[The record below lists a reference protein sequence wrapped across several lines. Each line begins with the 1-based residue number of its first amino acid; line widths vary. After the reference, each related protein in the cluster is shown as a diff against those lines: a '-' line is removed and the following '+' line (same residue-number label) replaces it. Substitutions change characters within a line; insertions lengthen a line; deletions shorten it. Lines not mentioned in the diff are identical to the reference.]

1 MGLDHP
7 DHIFGTILDVY
18 AAAGSTRTNDFIDNS
33 RPCDHIRKLC
43 GSSHNTPKFVTSVSA
58 RGSRAPSLRL
68 VSFYVFYAFPWHF
81 SGIIWHPGGIPW
93 NAMKFHGMPWTL
105 CYFHGISVELYGSRW
120 NAMEFHRIQKIGT
133 LTKLVSGSKPWK
145 YM

>member
-43 GSSHNTPKFVTSVSA
+43 GSGHNTPKFVTLTVAEPVYTKIYVINVLTVAESSVYKNICNQCTNCS
-58 RGSRAPSLRL
+58 
-68 VSFYVFYAFPWHF
+68 
-81 SGIIWHPGGIPW
+81 
-93 NAMKFHGMPWTL
+93 
-105 CYFHGISVELYGSRW
+105 
-120 NAMEFHRIQKIGT
+120 RIQCIQ
-133 LTKLVSGSKPWK
+133 K